1 MQTPFEAGGRDAG
14 VDDAREREHAPEDEA
29 IERTTEPPPAE
40 AEAPAGEDASSLRD
54 RWLRAEAE
62 IHNVRRRLQR
72 EAEESRRGAEER
84 VLLELI
90 SALDDLERAID
101 AAVAADA
108 PPSWTDG
115 VRLTARRLTETLGRY
130 GVTVIDPAGEPFDPR
145 FHEAMLETP
154 SGDVPPGHV
163 LQVVLRGWR
172 RHERPLRAARV
183 VVARPPDVN

>member
-14 VDDAREREHAPEDEA
+14 VDDARERTDAPEDEA
-29 IERTTEPPPAE
+29 IELTTEPAPAPV
-40 AEAPAGEDASSLRD
+40 EAPPGEDPASLRD

-72 EAEESRRGAEER
+72 EAEESRRSAEER

-90 SALDDLERAID
+90 AALDDVERAIE
-101 AAVAADA
+101 AAAAAGA
-108 PPSWTDG
+108 PASWIDG

-130 GVTVIDPAGEPFDPR
+130 GVPVIDPAGEPFDPR

-154 SGDVPPGHV
+154 SDDVPAGHV

-172 RHERPLRAARV
+172 RHDRALRAARV
-183 VVARPPDVN
+183 VVARPPDAS